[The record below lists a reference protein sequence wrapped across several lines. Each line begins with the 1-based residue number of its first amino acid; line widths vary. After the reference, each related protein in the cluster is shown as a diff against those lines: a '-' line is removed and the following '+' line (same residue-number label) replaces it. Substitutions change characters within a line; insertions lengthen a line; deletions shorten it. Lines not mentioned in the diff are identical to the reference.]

1 VYAAR
6 VIVRAWLRCR
16 DMKRFRALKEAWE
29 LEQSNDIIEDII
41 DEVLFY
47 SFIIPYIYKYGYRNI
62 FAWPDLSL
70 FIV

>member
-41 DEVLFY
+41 DEVLFTNFIKHTFINMDIEIY
-47 SFIIPYIYKYGYRNI
+47 SLG
-62 FAWPDLSL
+62 L
-70 FIV
+70 